1 MYFYN
6 MILIFTYC
14 FLFTGKDRDIS
25 NEYKRDLTLVGVVT
39 IVVVAHALY
48 GIYKVSVLC
57 S

>member
-6 MILIFTYC
+6 MMFTHC
-14 FLFTGKDRDIS
+14 FLFTGKDRDFS

-48 GIYKVSVLC
+48 GIYKVSML
-57 S
+57 SF